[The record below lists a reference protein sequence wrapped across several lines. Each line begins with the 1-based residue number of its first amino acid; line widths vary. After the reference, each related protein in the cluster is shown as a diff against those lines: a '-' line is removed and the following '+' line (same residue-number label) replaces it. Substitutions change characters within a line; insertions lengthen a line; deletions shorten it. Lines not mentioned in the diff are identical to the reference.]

1 MQRVAHDDPLER
13 LLGRQQP
20 DRTEKGAFVPG
31 QRAVEPAPQVVVV
44 DGAAERV
51 VGVERQ
57 AQRRGDERTDG
68 GVAHDQRFLC
78 HHIEPVARVVVA
90 AFEIQQ
96 LGGHLGAVGRPA
108 HQDHDVARTET
119 LVQHL
124 ADALHDGRPFGEGFH
139 RNIARHPAQAAGCL
153 RMFAVSLLQGVAQ
166 PGGGA
171 GVHVAPRRG
180 FVQRRVERP
189 VVGFDHAAD
198 GLVVEIHHG
207 GQAAVVFRE
216 VDQFGAV
223 RAQRLLRLR
232 VEYFPVAAPP
242 AVDRLLDVAHDQ
254 HRGRPALRHGVLQQG
269 QEILP
274 LLHGGVLEFVDHEV
288 FEAVADLLVDERRV
302 VVADEFREDVFGL
315 REEHHVFLVAH
326 LLHLGIEVGEQR
338 EAAVV
343 LAQQVAGVPRADV
356 LIVEAA
362 HFAQQGLQPG
372 TQPLC
377 RAAGFSPR
385 LVPGAG
391 RLRAASVAL
400 EAAAR
405 HGVEIGREARAFVGE
420 VGDRGACVPDDP
432 HGFGRS
438 VLHPFFGRRG
448 VRRGFAHDTRQFL
461 ARAGRRECVLVLLL
475 EQLAAQREDAVADVP
490 FLAFVNA
497 LLHEVREP
505 ALQVA
510 VGGDLLDE
518 RVGALGQHRGRFDL
532 DVVIE
537 VDAQL
542 LDEGAQDAL
551 EEGVD
556 RQHREA
562 RIVVQ
567 DLRPHLPGAS
577 AHRGGIERQFAAEV
591 VEVGARLSRGQQ
603 VYLLEDARFHLL
615 GGLVGEGHGE
625 DVAVNAGLFD
635 HVAHV
640 FVRQLVGLARPRACI
655 QNSRPHCPKCRFR

>member
-1 MQRVAHDDPLER
+1 M
-13 LLGRQQP
+13 
-20 DRTEKGAFVPG
+20 
-31 QRAVEPAPQVVVV
+31 
-44 DGAAERV
+44 
-51 VGVERQ
+51 
-57 AQRRGDERTDG
+57 
-68 GVAHDQRFLC
+68 
-78 HHIEPVARVVVA
+78 
-90 AFEIQQ
+90 
-96 LGGHLGAVGRPA
+96 
-108 HQDHDVARTET
+108 
-119 LVQHL
+119 
-124 ADALHDGRPFGEGFH
+124 
-139 RNIARHPAQAAGCL
+139 
-153 RMFAVSLLQGVAQ
+153 
-166 PGGGA
+166 
-171 GVHVAPRRG
+171 
-180 FVQRRVERP
+180 
-189 VVGFDHAAD
+189 
-198 GLVVEIHHG
+198 
-207 GQAAVVFRE
+207 
-216 VDQFGAV
+216 
-223 RAQRLLRLR
+223 
-232 VEYFPVAAPP
+232 EYFPVAAPP

-254 HRGRPALRHGVLQQG
+254 HRGRLALRHGVLQQG

-405 HGVEIGREARAFVGE
+405 HGVEIGREARAFVGK

-490 FLAFVNA
+490 FLAFVDA

-603 VYLLEDARFHLL
+603 VDLLEDARFHLL

-640 FVRQLVGLARPRACI
+640 FVRQLVGLARPCACI